1 MNDTNLYRTNP
12 SLIIRDDFDDFA
24 ILFDPHSGKAFG
36 LNPIGELIWK
46 SLKNEGSIENIL
58 QQIESDCCNIPETA
72 ESDVLAFI
80 DKLENHGLIG
90 RRI

>member
-1 MNDTNLYRTNP
+1 MKETDIFRTNP

-36 LNPIGELIWK
+36 LNPVGVLIWNL
-46 SLKNEGSIENIL
+46 LKNEGTIDGIISQVKSNCHNITG
-58 QQIESDCCNIPETA
+58 NA
-72 ESDVLAFI
+72 EQDVYAFV
-80 DKLENHGLIG
+80 DKLEKNGLIG